1 MGSVVSVINDAIE
14 SAIHEFV
21 VSILDILLFLFIMFL
36 LTVAGWLL
44 AIVIRVVFNT
54 TFRNCGRKKFSSI
67 PDI

>member
-1 MGSVVSVINDAIE
+1 MGSVLSVINEAIE
-14 SAIHEFV
+14 AAIHEFV

-44 AIVIRVVFNT
+44 AILIRVVFNT

>member
-1 MGSVVSVINDAIE
+1 MGSVLSVINDAIE

-54 TFRNCGRKKFSSI
+54 TFRNCGRKKFSSV